1 VWWVVWCCASFE
13 GTLIAFRV
21 GAVLDRSHSTLRAQA
36 SHEIACNSAF
46 AVCSEMRAPR
56 LMLALQ
62 QHEFEA
68 TEAAEWRPQGATASK
83 QQTKV
88 VITKAHHLAAS
99 SLLSDSF
106 PGLDWDTVKRVCD
119 TRGYLPGLSVLR
131 SMANN
136 HHTTSIGIT
145 QGLTLSDWPPLVIT
159 RDWELIRPRSLS
171 MDSDVWVVVDDAQ
184 ANTAAADSDD
194 WQLVS
199 PSSAATTAPADETD
213 VCKTPASAAAEAPA
227 VVAEAAPAAAAKPFS
242 WCDMVRKITPDDTA
256 ALSRQVQHVPP
267 ARLLRQR
274 RRTDDDQ
281 NYDDGTQAGAVAEV
295 CCDPQLM
302 AVVEKGAVQRLRDV
316 APLRMRP
323 NQVYARDK
331 RIASTEVSRARNLAN
346 GSSRSSKKK

>member
-1 VWWVVWCCASFE
+1 
-13 GTLIAFRV
+13 
-21 GAVLDRSHSTLRAQA
+21 
-36 SHEIACNSAF
+36 
-46 AVCSEMRAPR
+46 MRAPR
-56 LMLALQ
+56 LMLAV
-62 QHEFEA
+62 EA
-68 TEAAEWRPQGATASK
+68 TEVEDWRPQAAVAK

-88 VITKAHHLAAS
+88 VITEAHHHAAS

-106 PGLDWDTVKRVCD
+106 PGLDWDTVKRVCNA
-119 TRGYLPGLSVLR
+119 RGYLPGLSVLK

-171 MDSDVWVVVDDAQ
+171 MDSDAWVVVDGNDNVQ
-184 ANTAAADSDD
+184 AGSAAVDSDD

-213 VCKTPASAAAEAPA
+213 VCETPAAAAVAEAPA
-227 VVAEAAPAAAAKPFS
+227 GVAEAAAKPLS

-256 ALSRQVQHVPP
+256 ALSRQVQHAQP
-267 ARLLRQR
+267 ARLPKQR

-281 NYDDGTQAGAVAEV
+281 NYDDGTQSGAVAEV

>member
-1 VWWVVWCCASFE
+1 
-13 GTLIAFRV
+13 
-21 GAVLDRSHSTLRAQA
+21 
-36 SHEIACNSAF
+36 
-46 AVCSEMRAPR
+46 MRAPR

-62 QHEFEA
+62 QHELDA
-68 TEAAEWRPQGATASK
+68 TEAVEWRPQAAVAK

-88 VITKAHHLAAS
+88 VITKAHHHAAS

-119 TRGYLPGLSVLR
+119 ARGYLPGLSVLR

-136 HHTTSIGIT
+136 YHTTSIGII

-171 MDSDVWVVVDDAQ
+171 MDSDAWVVVDGNDNVQ
-184 ANTAAADSDD
+184 AGSAAVDSDD

-213 VCKTPASAAAEAPA
+213 VCETPAAAAVAEAPA

-256 ALSRQVQHVPP
+256 ALSRQVQHAPP
-267 ARLLRQR
+267 ARLPKQR

-281 NYDDGTQAGAVAEV
+281 NYDDGTQAGAVAEI

-346 GSSRSSKKK
+346 GSGRSSKKK